1 MSVFLSNES
10 LMNTTTIECFPP
22 VLEMLQIEEIST
34 KCFLLKVTLSAHF

>member
-22 VLEMLQIEEIST
+22 VLEMLQVEEILIM
-34 KCFLLKVTLSAHF
+34 KCFLLKV